1 MGEEAAFD
9 VSRLVFWVMI
19 LGIVIA
25 AAGTAIQFGRTRRF
39 MRDAL
44 TAMARI
50 EDVQP
55 LSKGLSTA
63 FISFP
68 DALGR
73 TVDAAVAV
81 PALDHHAGEMID
93 IVFRRDEP
101 RDVRLNSFM
110 SLWIVPLLW
119 AEATLLLAL
128 ILGAFLYSGIARLP
142 I

>member
-55 LSKGLSTA
+55 LSKGELHLYVHDCRHHPLNEVA
-63 FISFP
+63 EP
-68 DALGR
+68 LGR
-73 TVDAAVAV
+73 V
-81 PALDHHAGEMID
+81 H
-93 IVFRRDEP
+93 
-101 RDVRLNSFM
+101 
-110 SLWIVPLLW
+110 SLS
-119 AEATLLLAL
+119 AQLAL
-128 ILGAFLYSGIARLP
+128 RGGGGHGQNGNCCHQRRGGHQSGGKCAERLGGSAG
-142 I
+142 